1 MLNAIVY
8 LSTATRPYT
17 TAMLEALLQDARS
30 FNEKVG
36 VTGVLLYRD
45 GFFFQYIEGIE
56 KNLAAVY
63 QRIERS
69 AGHTRIYVLLNAKVQ
84 RREFEKWH
92 MGFFEAL
99 DGTFLYL
106 SEAFWNVSLSSL
118 EQSTVP
124 KSDGLLFL
132 HSFIKDWQKAT

>member
-1 MLNAIVY
+1 
-8 LSTATRPYT
+8 
-17 TAMLEALLQDARS
+17 MLEALLQDARS

-45 GFFFQYIEGIE
+45 GFFFQYLEGIE
-56 KNLAAVY
+56 EDLAAVY
-63 QRIERS
+63 HRIERS
-69 AGHTRIYVLLNAKVQ
+69 ADHTRIYVLLNAKVQ
-84 RREFEKWH
+84 RREFAMWH

-118 EQSTVP
+118 EQSTVS

-132 HSFIKDWQKAT
+132 HSFINDWRKAT

>member
-56 KNLAAVY
+56 KNLATVY

-106 SEAFWNVSLSSL
+106 SEAFWNVSPISL
-118 EQSTVP
+118 EQSTSA

>member
-1 MLNAIVY
+1 VLIAIVY

-56 KNLAAVY
+56 KNLEEVY

-69 AGHTRIYVLLNAKVQ
+69 TGHNRIYVLLNAKVQ
-84 RREFEKWH
+84 HREFEKWH

-124 KSDGLLFL
+124 KSEGLLFL
-132 HSFIKDWQKAT
+132 HSFIKDWQKAN